1 MQGFLQFLC
10 SPAKMLIGI
19 SLGSA
24 VSPFKEL
31 KRRIMVFHRHFLGL
45 GGDLLLYVG
54 DAYEDADWQ
63 EQLRNEVRPEPREEA
78 QTAGKEAEESSPASQ
93 KKNPKSSKEEI
104 HNG

>member
-45 GGDLLLYVG
+45 GGDLLLNVG
-54 DAYEDADWQ
+54 DAA
-63 EQLRNEVRPEPREEA
+63 LNLLL
-78 QTAGKEAEESSPASQ
+78 
-93 KKNPKSSKEEI
+93 
-104 HNG
+104 